1 MKKEICATLAEIEK
15 QHNVK
20 ILYACESGSRA
31 WGFPSPDSDYDVRY
45 LYIRPV
51 ESYLRLFPERDVIEG
66 PIDEVKDFVGWD
78 LQKALKLLMK
88 GNAPLIEWLHSPIVY
103 RDNPWLK
110 ENLIKL
116 FNDNC
121 NFDALYRGYFGLAIN
136 NFKAYLT
143 GETVKPKK
151 YLYVLRSILA
161 CEWIKQRNSI
171 PPVLFRELCEELL
184 TPSAPIY
191 PELEKLLKI
200 KVEAKERAAGAHFVV
215 VDKFIEDFFNE
226 DKKQLLSSKES
237 VDVDEY
243 DKFFLECLRRYN

>member
-20 ILYACESGSRA
+20 FSTPANPDPEL
-31 WGFPSPDSDYDVRY
+31 GFPSPDSDYDVRY

-121 NFDALYRGYFGLAIN
+121 NFDALYRGYFGLAMN
-136 NFKAYLT
+136 TFKLT
-143 GETVKPKK
+143 
-151 YLYVLRSILA
+151 S
-161 CEWIKQRNSI
+161 
-171 PPVLFRELCEELL
+171 
-184 TPSAPIY
+184 
-191 PELEKLLKI
+191 PE
-200 KVEAKERAAGAHFVV
+200 KV
-215 VDKFIEDFFNE
+215 
-226 DKKQLLSSKES
+226 
-237 VDVDEY
+237 
-243 DKFFLECLRRYN
+243 